1 MSLKR
6 KIEEVSF
13 RQEKPEDCPI
23 CTEKIGDE
31 DILDCGHWIH
41 ISCVKKHFKPECPV
55 CRKSLNI
62 QVEGSRPEEDFGEV
76 GGEVGGED
84 LGGEL
89 VQLAERVRAH
99 LEEQVRQ
106 HLQAQLPE
114 GQLIVYAIVENEN
127 VLERN
132 VIERDNQE
140 NYEFLPDLE
149 EQGENEDEDEEWRK
163 KGYLYREEDQDYD
176 EENPDGDNVNYD

>member
-6 KIEEVSF
+6 KIEDVSF

-31 DILDCGHWIH
+31 DILECGHWIH

-62 QVEGSRPEEDFGEV
+62 EVEGSRP
-76 GGEVGGED
+76 GGD
-84 LGGEL
+84 LGGDLGEEVPQEIRREL
-89 VQLAERVRAH
+89 IQIAERVR
-99 LEEQVRQ
+99 EQFEDFI
-106 HLQAQLPE
+106 PI
-114 GQLIVYAIVENEN
+114 IVYVSVENEN

-132 VIERDNQE
+132 VIERGNEE

-149 EQGENEDEDEEWRK
+149 EQGENEDNEEWRK
-163 KGYLYREEDQDYD
+163 KGYLYREEDEDYD

>member
-6 KIEEVSF
+6 KIEDVSF

-31 DILDCGHWIH
+31 DILECGHWIH

-62 QVEGSRPEEDFGEV
+62 EVEGSRPGGDLGEEVGEEV
-76 GGEVGGED
+76 GGD
-84 LGGEL
+84 LGEEVPEEIRREL
-89 VQLAERVRAH
+89 IQIAERVREQF
-99 LEEQVRQ
+99 EEFI
-106 HLQAQLPE
+106 PI
-114 GQLIVYAIVENEN
+114 IVYVSVENEN

-132 VIERDNQE
+132 VIERGNEE
-140 NYEFLPDLE
+140 NYEFLPELE
-149 EQGENEDEDEEWRK
+149 EQGENEDNEEWRK
-163 KGYLYREEDQDYD
+163 KGYLYREEDEDYD

>member
-13 RQEKPEDCPI
+13 RQEKPEDCII
-23 CTEKIGDE
+23 CTEKIGEE

-62 QVEGSRPEEDFGEV
+62 EVVGVRPQE
-76 GGEVGGED
+76 ED
-84 LGGEL
+84 LGGDLGDDLGGDLGDEL
-89 VQLAERVRAH
+89 VQLAQRITEELR
-99 LEEQVRQ
+99 EQVRQ
-106 HLQAQLPE
+106 HF
-114 GQLIVYAIVENEN
+114 VYVRVENED
-127 VLERN
+127 VLGRN
-132 VIERDNQE
+132 VIERGNED

-149 EQGENEDEDEEWRK
+149 EEGEDNEEWRK
-163 KGYLYREEDQDYD
+163 KGYLYREEDEDYD